1 MVSNLSANKPGWEE
15 KFDDFSNWAEIG
27 QKIQKELLFLVDEDT
42 KSFNQIIDAI
52 RMAKDTE
59 SEKKLRIEAI
69 QNASKYAAEVPYQ
82 VMQTS
87 YKSLDLL
94 KAMLEIGNPA
104 SMSDTGV
111 GALCCL
117 TAIEGAYMNVRIN
130 TKDLNDKDF
139 ASNLNK
145 KANKLIAEAKL
156 NFGLIIK
163 QVHENIH

>member
-1 MVSNLSANKPGWEE
+1 
-15 KFDDFSNWAEIG
+15 
-27 QKIQKELLFLVDEDT
+27 
-42 KSFNQIIDAI
+42 
-52 RMAKDTE
+52 MAKDTE

-130 TKDLNDKDF
+130 IKDLNDKDF
-139 ASNLNK
+139 ALNLNK
-145 KANKLIAEAKL
+145 KANKLMAEAKL